1 MGHAQPI
8 QQAPGH
14 PRFPCVTLSTNKQ
27 MKVKAVYKKK
37 SQRTSLTAWNRGK
50 KQVIKVHISW
60 LCLWSMQP
68 KLSSVFAEI
77 YSQRAV
83 VFNSFPDCT
92 GNHTCPVPCFAVWG
106 MWGAHW
112 RQKRRGVCPFLKI
125 NRSSMLL
132 DRVRGSGRVALTL
145 PSSVSCQ
152 PFSPLLA
159 CSNSRPWAVDARVS
173 TGCPSLPF
181 CAGSSPQIPQC
192 DSAAMGES
200 T

>member
-60 LCLWSMQP
+60 LCLWSTKVEQCVCWDLLP
-68 KLSSVFAEI
+68 ESSGVQQLPWLHREPHVPSPLLCSLRNVRSTLKAEEKG
-77 YSQRAV
+77 RLP
-83 VFNSFPDCT
+83 FPED
-92 GNHTCPVPCFAVWG
+92 
-106 MWGAHW
+106 
-112 RQKRRGVCPFLKI
+112 QQI
-125 NRSSMLL
+125 
-132 DRVRGSGRVALTL
+132 RGSGRVALTL
-145 PSSVSCQ
+145 PSSVSCR